1 MLKNER
7 GQNDEGWGRGRT
19 ERELAE
25 SGEYGGLRERG
36 EEFLFFF
43 FPQGSKRNVG
53 VGGVSS
59 SSARE
64 K

>member
-43 FPQGSKRNVG
+43 FFPRFEEKC
-53 VGGVSS
+53 GGG
-59 SSARE
+59 RR
-64 K
+64 